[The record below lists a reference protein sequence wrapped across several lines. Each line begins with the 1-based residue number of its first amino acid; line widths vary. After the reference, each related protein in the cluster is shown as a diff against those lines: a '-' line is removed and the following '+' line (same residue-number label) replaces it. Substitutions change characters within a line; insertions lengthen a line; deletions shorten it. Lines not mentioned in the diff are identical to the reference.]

1 MKIDLSWEKKA
12 NFILFCLP
20 VLGHNPSLAL
30 QESWKESGWI
40 KEQGTDSDSCFPAP
54 SGNGLAAPRLSAFL
68 GT

>member
-1 MKIDLSWEKKA
+1 MVQDRNMKIDLSWEKKA

-40 KEQGTDSDSCFPAP
+40 KE
-54 SGNGLAAPRLSAFL
+54 
-68 GT
+68 